1 MKYLVLILVNILLNQ
16 HFVLSQFQL
25 PTFKPTPATSN
36 IPASPGFGNSQDDT
50 SSQGLQIPAPYP
62 YQATTSPSP
71 LLPLNGFSPAADNQQ
86 KSFKEIFNP
95 ALPNIFPSNLLSTLI
110 QEFIKIFKGTS
121 SLNFSSGF
129 RQLSTNIGYESVPE
143 PIRESLEKAFKQYK
157 KSVNASFVQGLEKIR
172 NSFGRFNETVKSSI
186 ELSDNLVTTGL
197 QDINRTISKYNESV
211 QSCVYAQASYY
222 EAIIPNAGDKAKD
235 CIHQKVSEVKN
246 VIENGESNIVEAVD
260 GAQNLTTTIRQCSS
274 DEAQENFHFGVIGC
288 YVSALFNVHKETI
301 LLPLQLTQRFG
312 EIDKSITSAYG
323 DIIACTSA
331 VSKTIAEQ
339 SLNVTETIAD
349 CLIRK

>member
-1 MKYLVLILVNILLNQ
+1 MKILFLILVNILLNQ
-16 HFVLSQFQL
+16 RLVLSQFQL
-25 PTFKPTPATSN
+25 ARFAPSVPFKPTN
-36 IPASPGFGNSQDDT
+36 IPTVPTFGNQQKET
-50 SSQGLQIPAPYP
+50 LQGFQIPAPSSF
-62 YQATTSPSP
+62 QAMTIPTPMFP
-71 LLPLNGFSPAADNQQ
+71 NGFGLAADDAQR
-86 KSFKEIFNP
+86 SFDQIFNP
-95 ALPNIFPSNLLSTLI
+95 VWPNMFPTNPFAALI
-110 QEFIKIFKGTS
+110 QEFLKIFNVS
-121 SLNFSSGF
+121 SLANVAPGF
-129 RQLSTNIGYESVPE
+129 RQLSTNLDYDSVPE
-143 PIRESLEKAFKQYK
+143 PIRKALEYAFKQYN

-172 NSFGRFNETVKSSI
+172 NSFGRFNETVNSSI
-186 ELSDNLVTTGL
+186 ELSENLVTIGL

-211 QSCVYAQASYY
+211 QNCVYAQASYY

-235 CIHQKVSEVKN
+235 CVHEKVSEVKN

-274 DEAQENFHFGVIGC
+274 EEAQENYYFGVVGC
-288 YVSALFNVHKETI
+288 YVLALFNVHRETI

-312 EIDKSITSAYG
+312 EIDMSITSSRG
-323 DIIACTSA
+323 DVIACTST